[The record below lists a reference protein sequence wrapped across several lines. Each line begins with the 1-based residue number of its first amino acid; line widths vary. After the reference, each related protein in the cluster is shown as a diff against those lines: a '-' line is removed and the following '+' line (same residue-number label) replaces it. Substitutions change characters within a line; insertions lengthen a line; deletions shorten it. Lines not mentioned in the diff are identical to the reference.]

1 MDKMDLFSDDK
12 SIDYN
17 DIAEI
22 KEKSLKRFQVL
33 KISIE
38 DFDFIDNLDRD
49 ELRFYQISKIWWF
62 GNDEFKGLTNK
73 QKKVVFF
80 YVVQDFSIQEI
91 AIHLNSDKS
100 SIYRLLERAF
110 MKSKEISNHFFSN
123 KKWRILNPLVE
134 GLIYPHS

>member
-123 KKWRILNPLVE
+123 KK
-134 GLIYPHS
+134 

>member
-17 DIAEI
+17 DIAEV

-33 KISIE
+33 KVSIE
-38 DFDFIDNLDRD
+38 DFNFIDNLDRD
-49 ELRFYQISKIWWF
+49 ELRFYRISKIWWF
-62 GNDEFKGLTNK
+62 GNEEFKGLTNK

-80 YVVQDFSIQEI
+80 YIVQDFSIQEI
-91 AIHLNSDKS
+91 AIYLNSDKS
-100 SIYRLLERAF
+100 SVYRLLERAF
-110 MKSKEISNHFFSN
+110 MKSKEITEHFFSN
-123 KKWRILNPLVE
+123 KKWRISTLIVE